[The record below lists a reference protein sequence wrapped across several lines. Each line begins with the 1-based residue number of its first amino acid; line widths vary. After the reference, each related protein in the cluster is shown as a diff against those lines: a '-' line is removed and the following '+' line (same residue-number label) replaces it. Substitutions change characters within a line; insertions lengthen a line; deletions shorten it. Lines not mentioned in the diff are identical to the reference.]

1 MVISLG
7 LHADRPP
14 RRLGDGSRPPALAS
28 NLLTADSEIAAGRI
42 ALFTPASMC
51 WPAMVTVALALARAS
66 ADCQRGSAALPRLSP
81 GTLALCSS
89 DFPLTGA
96 RPGSDHP
103 SFFELPA
110 L

>member
-7 LHADRPP
+7 LVPDRPP
-14 RRLGDGSRPPALAS
+14 RRLGDGSRLPALAS

-42 ALFTPASMC
+42 ALFTPAGTC
-51 WPAMVTVALALARAS
+51 RPALVTVALALARAC